1 MADALLLPPPL
12 AGDERFRAL
21 GRIAARI
28 SDIDLSP
35 LLVYLV
41 DTVNATALP
50 HLAEQLHLL
59 GEGWQFARD
68 DDERRRLLKRAV
80 ELHRYKGTRWAI
92 QQVLETLALSGQ
104 ISEWF
109 EYGGQPYH
117 FRINVDLATRGI
129 DEATFDALV
138 ALITEYKNVRSHL
151 ELLSLS
157 LVNRSQVPSIAATTL
172 GGEIATVYPYQLT
185 EINQNSLLRVGI
197 AHWSVETIT
206 VYPGPNPQPG
216 VTDGQ

>member
-12 AGDERFRAL
+12 AGDERFQAL
-21 GRIAARI
+21 GQLAARI
-28 SDIDLSP
+28 SDMDLSP

-41 DTVNATALP
+41 DTVNASALP
-50 HLAEQLHLL
+50 NLAEQLHIL

-68 DDERRRLLKRAV
+68 DDERRRLLKRAI

-109 EYGGQPYH
+109 QYGGQPYY
-117 FRINVDLATRGI
+117 FKINVDLSTRGI

-151 ELLSLS
+151 ELLTLS
-157 LVNRSQVPSIAATTL
+157 LTNVSQMPAIAAATL
-172 GGEIATVYPYQLT
+172 CGELATVYPYELT
-185 EINQNSLLRVGI
+185 EINQVSQVPSFGI
-197 AHWSVETIT
+197 GHWSVETGR
-206 VYPGPNPQPG
+206 VYPQ
-216 VTDGQ
+216 TA

>member
-138 ALITEYKNVRSHL
+138 ALITEYQNVRSHL

>member
-12 AGDERFRAL
+12 AGDERFQAL
-21 GRIAARI
+21 GQLAARI

-41 DTVNATALP
+41 DTVNASALP
-50 HLAEQLHLL
+50 NLAEQLHIL

-68 DDERRRLLKRAV
+68 DDERRRLLKRAI

-109 EYGGQPYH
+109 EYGGQPYY
-117 FRINVDLATRGI
+117 FKINVDLSTRGI

-151 ELLSLS
+151 ELLTLS
-157 LVNRSQVPSIAATTL
+157 LANRSQVPAIAAVAL
-172 GGEIATVYPYQLT
+172 YGEVATVYPYELT
-185 EINQNSLLRVGI
+185 ELNQVSQAPRLGI
-197 AHWSVETIT
+197 GHWCVETVW
-206 VYPGPNPQPG
+206 VYPQ
-216 VTDGQ
+216 TA

>member
-12 AGDERFRAL
+12 AGDERFQAL
-21 GRIAARI
+21 GQLAARI

-41 DTVNATALP
+41 DTVNPSALP
-50 HLAEQLHLL
+50 NLAEQLHIL

-68 DDERRRLLKRAV
+68 DDERRRLLKRAI

-92 QQVLETLALSGQ
+92 QQVLETLAFSGQ

-109 EYGGQPYH
+109 QYGGQPYY
-117 FRINVDLATRGI
+117 FKINVDLSTRGI

-151 ELLSLS
+151 ELLTLSLS
-157 LVNRSQVPSIAATTL
+157 NASQVPTYACAML
-172 GGEIATVYPYQLT
+172 CGEVASVYPYELT
-185 EINQNSLLRVGI
+185 ELNQVSTVPRFGI
-197 AHWSVETIT
+197 GHWSVETVT
-206 VYPGPNPQPG
+206 VYPA
-216 VTDGQ
+216 TL

>member
-1 MADALLLPPPL
+1 MADALPLPPVL
-12 AGDERFRAL
+12 AGDERFQTL
-21 GRIAARI
+21 GKLAARI
-28 SDIDLSP
+28 SDIDRSP
-35 LLVYLV
+35 VLVYLV
-41 DTVNATALP
+41 DQVNASALP

-68 DDERRRLLKRAV
+68 DDERRKLLKRAV
-80 ELHRYKGTRWAI
+80 ELHRYKGTPWAI

-109 EYGGQPYH
+109 QYGGQPYH
-117 FRINVDLATRGI
+117 FKINVDLSTRGI

-157 LVNRSQVPSIAATTL
+157 LVNRRPVPSIAAATL
-172 GGEIATVYPYQLT
+172 GGEVATVYPYQLT
-185 EINQNSLLRVGI
+185 ALNQNSALQLGI
-197 AHWSVETIT
+197 AHWSVETVT
-206 VYPGPNPQPG
+206 VYPGP
-216 VTDGQ
+216 

>member
-12 AGDERFRAL
+12 AGDERFQAL
-21 GRIAARI
+21 GQLAARI

-41 DTVNATALP
+41 DTVNASALP
-50 HLAEQLHLL
+50 NLAEQLHIL

-68 DDERRRLLKRAV
+68 DDERRRLLKRAI

-109 EYGGQPYH
+109 EYGGQPYY
-117 FRINVDLATRGI
+117 FKINVDLSTRGI

-151 ELLSLS
+151 ELLTLS
-157 LVNRSQVPSIAATTL
+157 LTNVSQVPAIAAATWC
-172 GGEIATVYPYQLT
+172 GELATVYPYELT
-185 EINQNSLLRVGI
+185 ELNQVGQVPRFGI
-197 AHWSVETIT
+197 GHWSVETVW
-206 VYPGPNPQPG
+206 VYPQ
-216 VTDGQ
+216 TA

>member
-1 MADALLLPPPL
+1 MANALLLPPPL

-21 GRIAARI
+21 GKTAARI

>member
-1 MADALLLPPPL
+1 MADALQLPPVL
-12 AGDERFRAL
+12 AGDERFQTL
-21 GRIAARI
+21 GKLAARI
-28 SDIDLSP
+28 SDIDRSP
-35 LLVYLV
+35 VLVYLV
-41 DTVNATALP
+41 DQVNASALP

-68 DDERRRLLKRAV
+68 DDERRKLLKRAV
-80 ELHRYKGTRWAI
+80 ELHRYKGTPWAI

-109 EYGGQPYH
+109 QYGGQPYH
-117 FRINVDLATRGI
+117 FKINVDLSTHGI

-157 LVNRSQVPSIAATTL
+157 LVNRSPVPSIAAATI
-172 GGEIATVYPYQLT
+172 GGEVATVYPYQLT
-185 EINQNSLLRVGI
+185 DLNQYSALQLGI
-197 AHWSVETIT
+197 AHWSVETVT
-206 VYPGPNPQPG
+206 VYPGP
-216 VTDGQ
+216 

>member
-1 MADALLLPPPL
+1 MADALLLPPVL
-12 AGDERFRAL
+12 AGDERFQTL
-21 GRIAARI
+21 GKLAARI
-28 SDIDLSP
+28 SDIDRSP
-35 LLVYLV
+35 VLVYLV
-41 DTVNATALP
+41 DQVNASALP

-68 DDERRRLLKRAV
+68 DDERRKLLKRAV
-80 ELHRYKGTRWAI
+80 ELHRYKGTPWAI

-109 EYGGQPYH
+109 QYGGQPYH
-117 FRINVDLATRGI
+117 FKINVDLSTRGI

-157 LVNRSQVPSIAATTL
+157 LVNRSPVPSIAAATL
-172 GGEIATVYPYQLT
+172 GGEVATVYPYQLT
-185 EINQNSLLRVGI
+185 DLNQNSALQLGI
-197 AHWSVETIT
+197 AHWSVETVT
-206 VYPGPNPQPG
+206 VYPGP
-216 VTDGQ
+216 

>member
-12 AGDERFRAL
+12 AGDERFQAL
-21 GRIAARI
+21 GQLAARI

-41 DTVNATALP
+41 DTVNASALP
-50 HLAEQLHLL
+50 NLAEQLHIL

-68 DDERRRLLKRAV
+68 DDERRRLLKRAI

-109 EYGGQPYH
+109 QYGGQPYY
-117 FRINVDLATRGI
+117 FKINVDLSTRGI
-129 DEATFDALV
+129 DEATFDAMV

-151 ELLSLS
+151 ELLILS
-157 LVNRSQVPSIAATTL
+157 LTNVSPVPAYAAATLT
-172 GGEIATVYPYQLT
+172 GEMATVYPYALT
-185 EINQNSLLRVGI
+185 ELNQTSTLRIGAV
-197 AHWSVETIT
+197 HWSVETTT
-206 VYPGPNPQPG
+206 VYPA
-216 VTDGQ
+216 TA

>member
-21 GRIAARI
+21 GQLTARI

-35 LLVYLV
+35 LLIYLV
-41 DTVNATALP
+41 DTVNASALP
-50 HLAEQLHLL
+50 NLAEQFHIL

-68 DDERRRLLKRAV
+68 DDERRLLLKRAI

-92 QQVLETLALSGQ
+92 EQVLETLDLSGQ

-109 EYGGQPYH
+109 EYGGEPYY
-117 FRINVDLATRGI
+117 FKINVDLSSRGI

-138 ALITEYKNVRSHL
+138 ALINEYKNVRSHL
-151 ELLSLS
+151 ERLTLSLTN
-157 LVNRSQVPSIAATTL
+157 VSQVPTIAAACVC
-172 GGEIATVYPYQLT
+172 GELATVYPYELT
-185 EINQNSLLRVGI
+185 ELNLVSQVPRLGV
-197 AHWSVETIT
+197 AHLSVETVHIYPQT
-206 VYPGPNPQPG
+206 V
-216 VTDGQ
+216 

>member
-21 GRIAARI
+21 GKTAARI

-216 VTDGQ
+216 ATDGQ

>member
-12 AGDERFRAL
+12 AGDERFQAL
-21 GRIAARI
+21 GQLAARI

-41 DTVNATALP
+41 DTVNASALP
-50 HLAEQLHLL
+50 NLAEQLHIL

-68 DDERRRLLKRAV
+68 DDERRRLLKRAI

-109 EYGGQPYH
+109 QYGGQPYY
-117 FRINVDLATRGI
+117 FKINVDLSTRGI

-151 ELLSLS
+151 ELLTLS
-157 LVNRSQVPSIAATTL
+157 LTNVSQVPAIAATTL
-172 GGEIATVYPYQLT
+172 CGELATVYPYELT
-185 EINQNSLLRVGI
+185 ELNQVSQVPSFGI
-197 AHWSVETIT
+197 GHWSVETVW
-206 VYPGPNPQPG
+206 VYPR
-216 VTDGQ
+216 TA

>member
-1 MADALLLPPPL
+1 MADALPLPPVL
-12 AGDERFRAL
+12 AGDERFQTL
-21 GRIAARI
+21 GKLAARI
-28 SDIDLSP
+28 SDIDRSP
-35 LLVYLV
+35 VLVYLI
-41 DTVNATALP
+41 DQVNASALP

-68 DDERRRLLKRAV
+68 DDERRKLLKRAV
-80 ELHRYKGTRWAI
+80 ELHRYKGTPWAI

-109 EYGGQPYH
+109 QYGGQPYH
-117 FRINVDLATRGI
+117 FKINVDLSTRGI

-157 LVNRSQVPSIAATTL
+157 LINRSPVPSIAAATL
-172 GGEIATVYPYQLT
+172 GGEVTTVYPYQLT
-185 EINQNSLLRVGI
+185 DLNQNSALQLGI
-197 AHWSVETIT
+197 AHWSVETVT
-206 VYPGPNPQPG
+206 VYPGP
-216 VTDGQ
+216 

>member
-12 AGDERFRAL
+12 AGDERFQAL
-21 GRIAARI
+21 GQLAARI

-41 DTVNATALP
+41 DTVNPSALP
-50 HLAEQLHLL
+50 NLAEQLHIL

-68 DDERRRLLKRAV
+68 DDERRRLLKRAI

-92 QQVLETLALSGQ
+92 QQVLETLAFSGQ

-109 EYGGQPYH
+109 QYGGQPYY
-117 FRINVDLATRGI
+117 FKINVELSTRGI

-151 ELLSLS
+151 ELLTLSLS
-157 LVNRSQVPSIAATTL
+157 NASQ
-172 GGEIATVYPYQLT
+172 EI
-185 EINQNSLLRVGI
+185 G
-197 AHWSVETIT
+197 
-206 VYPGPNPQPG
+206 
-216 VTDGQ
+216 

>member
-21 GRIAARI
+21 GQLAARI

-41 DTVNATALP
+41 DTVNASALP
-50 HLAEQLHLL
+50 NLAEQFHIL

-68 DDERRRLLKRAV
+68 DDERRRLLKRAI

-92 QQVLETLALSGQ
+92 EQVLETLDLSGQ

-109 EYGGQPYH
+109 EYGGDPYY
-117 FRINVDLATRGI
+117 FKINVDLSSRGI

-138 ALITEYKNVRSHL
+138 ALINEYKNVRSHL
-151 ELLSLS
+151 ERLTLSLT
-157 LVNRSQVPSIAATTL
+157 NISQVPAIAAASVC
-172 GGEIATVYPYQLT
+172 GELATVYPHELT
-185 EINQNSLLRVGI
+185 ELNQVSQAPRVGI
-197 AHWSVETIT
+197 GHWSVETVHIYPQT
-206 VYPGPNPQPG
+206 V
-216 VTDGQ
+216 

>member
-1 MADALLLPPPL
+1 MADVQLLPPPL
-12 AGDERFRAL
+12 AGDERFRVLAQL
-21 GRIAARI
+21 AARI

-41 DTVNATALP
+41 DAVDASTLP
-50 HLAEQLHLL
+50 VLADQLHIL
-59 GEGWQFARD
+59 GEGWQFALD
-68 DDERRRLLKRAV
+68 DDARRRLLKRSI

-109 EYGGQPYH
+109 EYGGQPYY
-117 FRINVDLATRGI
+117 FKINVDLSTRGI

-151 ELLSLS
+151 ERLTLSLT
-157 LVNRSQVPSIAATTL
+157 NRSQVPVLAAATL
-172 GGEIATVYPYQLT
+172 GGELATVYPYELT
-185 EINQNSLLRVGI
+185 ELNQVSQVPRIGI
-197 AHWSVETIT
+197 GHWSVETVS
-206 VYPGPNPQPG
+206 VYPQ
-216 VTDGQ
+216 TA